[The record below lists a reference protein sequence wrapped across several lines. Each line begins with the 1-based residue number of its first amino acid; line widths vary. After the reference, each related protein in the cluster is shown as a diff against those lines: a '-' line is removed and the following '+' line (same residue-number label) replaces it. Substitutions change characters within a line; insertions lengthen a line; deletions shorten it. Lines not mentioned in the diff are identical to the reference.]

1 MISDDKVGAKG
12 VKVRCKKCGYVI
24 LVRRAA
30 AGASTQAPAAPPPP
44 PPEALGDSDGGAT
57 QVMDNPLGHLPPVQG
72 RTFDPDLTTPGTAMP
87 GGAPSNGVG
96 SAHPTVPVLSAVPD
110 DEISSVFDQVLNSG
124 HHKVPD
130 ANGEA
135 LADSP
140 DDRMSTRVLDAD
152 MVKKLAEES
161 SGANGAAKKTDG
173 AASYDWFVAV
183 DEKQV
188 GPLNVDKIKAMWDR
202 GEIGPDSLCWRAG
215 FSDWTALS
223 EVEDLAV
230 MLAPKPQKPVIVA
243 PVPAGMPA
251 VMTVPVE
258 SAFSAGGVARSVRSE
273 IPMMAA
279 APGAQEE
286 GGWKPSA
293 ASALQSLVKEEI
305 AALTKPAPNKI
316 TSSEHS
322 VPEQRLPMGGGLLD
336 LPEPTP
342 ARGNGKHVELRPA
355 GAEAMSP
362 MAAPYAPMAYPQQQY
377 VPYRS
382 DDSSKKLI
390 VIGAIVGGVLLLA
403 LVGLVGY
410 LAASKNNTSNAQQ
423 QPRQVVAQAP
433 TQAPAPAPVQ
443 PTTATPSPAAVTP
456 PPSAATPPPPSTTKG
471 TETPKATSSTG
482 SGQSTRAERRE
493 ERSTERRERTEKPE
507 RETKAERSD
516 KTNTEGPASKRQ
528 AVDVPKSGSDADF
541 EQAFG
546 GSGSKKA
553 SRVAETETAAP
564 ESKPGRKTVYI
575 PEAPGS
581 GGDIPDQLSMGDVM
595 QYVRD
600 QKPAIVDCVKKQRAK
615 DADSTGTLVMR
626 WTILTSGK
634 TSGISV
640 QSDEFKSTYLAS
652 CMTGLIKGWTFPRH
666 KSAQD
671 PINFPFKF

>member
-1 MISDDKVGAKG
+1 
-12 VKVRCKKCGYVI
+12 
-24 LVRRAA
+24 
-30 AGASTQAPAAPPPP
+30 
-44 PPEALGDSDGGAT
+44 
-57 QVMDNPLGHLPPVQG
+57 
-72 RTFDPDLTTPGTAMP
+72 
-87 GGAPSNGVG
+87 
-96 SAHPTVPVLSAVPD
+96 
-110 DEISSVFDQVLNSG
+110 
-124 HHKVPD
+124 
-130 ANGEA
+130 
-135 LADSP
+135 
-140 DDRMSTRVLDAD
+140 MSTRVLDAD
-152 MVKKLAEES
+152 MVKRLAEES

-223 EVEDLAV
+223 EVDDLAV
-230 MLAPKPQKPVIVA
+230 MLAPKPAKPVIVA

-342 ARGNGKHVELRPA
+342 SRGNGKHVEVRPA

-410 LAASKNNTSNAQQ
+410 LAASKNNTSNTQQ
-423 QPRQVVAQAP
+423 PSPRQVVAQAP
-433 TQAPAPAPVQ
+433 TQMPPQVQ
-443 PTTATPSPAAVTP
+443 PTTASPAPTAVTP
-456 PPSAATPPPPSTTKG
+456 PPSTATPPPPSTAKAS
-471 TETPKATSSTG
+471 ETSKTTSSTP
-482 SGQSTRAERRE
+482 SGQSTRAERN
-493 ERSTERRERTEKPE
+493 TERRERTERADKPE
-507 RETKAERSD
+507 RDTKAERTE
-516 KTNTEGPASKRQ
+516 KTSTEGPTSKRQ
-528 AVDVPKSGSDADF
+528 AVAEPKSGDDDF
-541 EQAFG
+541 ERAFG
-546 GSGSKKA
+546 DKSSKKN
-553 SRVAETETAAP
+553 SRADAEPPP
-564 ESKPGRKTVYI
+564 EAKPKRSTVYI
-575 PEAPGS
+575 PDAPGS
-581 GGDIPDQLSMGDVM
+581 GGDIPDQLSMADVM

-600 QKPAIVDCVKKQRAK
+600 QKPAIVDCVKKQRTK
-615 DADSTGTLVMR
+615 DADSTGTLVMH